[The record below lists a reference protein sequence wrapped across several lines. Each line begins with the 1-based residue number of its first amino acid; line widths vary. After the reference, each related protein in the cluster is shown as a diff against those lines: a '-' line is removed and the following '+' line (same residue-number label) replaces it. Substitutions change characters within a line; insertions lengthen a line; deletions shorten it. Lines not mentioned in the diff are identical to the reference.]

1 MRTAPTAA
9 ASAGP
14 EPEMP
19 PRIMH
24 TSTAATAS
32 PPARLPTM
40 LSASRTRRAATPER
54 SKIMPARMN
63 TGSAISGYFA
73 IAL

>member
-1 MRTAPTAA
+1 MIAPTAA

-19 PRIMH
+19 PSTMQ

-32 PPARLPTM
+32 PPARLPTID
-40 LSASRTRRAATPER
+40 SASRTRRAATPER
-54 SKIMPARMN
+54 SKIMPARMK
-63 TGSAISGYFA
+63 TGTAISGYFA
-73 IAL
+73 MPL